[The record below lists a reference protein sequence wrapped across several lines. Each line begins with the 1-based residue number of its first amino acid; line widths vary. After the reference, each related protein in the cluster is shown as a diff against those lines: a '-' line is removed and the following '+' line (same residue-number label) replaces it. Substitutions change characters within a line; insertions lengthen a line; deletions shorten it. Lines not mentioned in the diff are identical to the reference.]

1 MGFAMTFLDRGSHDR
16 RHLRPQEHRQAGD
29 GRGAR
34 TKEGKPMSVEIV
46 MTRESFD
53 CLEKLIPKEVSEGMQ
68 APVFLQASGTTPHQV
83 VLTCSLEI
91 AEKLLELARPS
102 CERAAEDIRI
112 AIAEYRKSTGGA

>member
-1 MGFAMTFLDRGSHDR
+1 
-16 RHLRPQEHRQAGD
+16 
-29 GRGAR
+29 
-34 TKEGKPMSVEIV
+34 MSLEIV

-53 CLEKLIPKEVSEGMQ
+53 CLEKLIPVELSESMQ

-91 AEKLLELARPS
+91 AEQLLEVARRPCGPAS
-102 CERAAEDIRI
+102 EDIRI

>member
-1 MGFAMTFLDRGSHDR
+1 MIAAIYARKSTARPATARVRERRRGN
-16 RHLRPQEHRQAGD
+16 
-29 GRGAR
+29 
-34 TKEGKPMSVEIV
+34 PMSVEIV

-102 CERAAEDIRI
+102 CGPAAEDIRI

>member
-1 MGFAMTFLDRGSHDR
+1 
-16 RHLRPQEHRQAGD
+16 
-29 GRGAR
+29 
-34 TKEGKPMSVEIV
+34 MSVEIV

-102 CERAAEDIRI
+102 CGPAAEDFRI

>member
-1 MGFAMTFLDRGSHDR
+1 
-16 RHLRPQEHRQAGD
+16 
-29 GRGAR
+29 
-34 TKEGKPMSVEIV
+34 MSMEIV

-53 CLEKLIPKEVSEGMQ
+53 CLEKLVPKEVSEGMQ

-91 AEKLLELARPS
+91 AEKLLEIARPQ
-102 CERAAEDIRI
+102 CGPAAEAIRI

>member
-1 MGFAMTFLDRGSHDR
+1 MR
-16 RHLRPQEHRQAGD
+16 
-29 GRGAR
+29 
-34 TKEGKPMSVEIV
+34 VEIV

-102 CERAAEDIRI
+102 GGPAGEDIRI
-112 AIAEYRKSTGGA
+112 AIAEYRKSRGEA